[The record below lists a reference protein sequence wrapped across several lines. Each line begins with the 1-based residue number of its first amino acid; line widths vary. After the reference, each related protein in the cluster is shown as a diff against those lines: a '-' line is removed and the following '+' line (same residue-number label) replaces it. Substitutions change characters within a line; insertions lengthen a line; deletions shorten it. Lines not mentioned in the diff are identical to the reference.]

1 MIGFSIYLKKY
12 NTVNIFL
19 ICHDSLGQTLEKC
32 VETSLGYPIEE
43 LTTIDVKYSDSL
55 ENIQKLIDTLWIEKG
70 QPNELLAL
78 TDMRGASPSNALGMW
93 LKTKQITYQGM
104 TGVNL
109 PMLICA
115 VNHRNLPLPDLYSKV
130 EEARDKS
137 INKLD

>member
-1 MIGFSIYLKKY
+1 M
-12 NTVNIFL
+12 NIFL

-43 LTTIDVKYSDSL
+43 LSTIDVKYNDSL
-55 ENIQKLIDTLWIEKG
+55 ESVQILIDSLWMEKG

-78 TDMRGASPSNALGMW
+78 TDMRGASPSNALSIW
-93 LKTKQITYQGM
+93 LKTRGITYKGM

-115 VNHRNLPLPDLYSKV
+115 VNHRNLPLAELYSKV
-130 EEARDKS
+130 EKAKDKS
-137 INKLD
+137 INELD